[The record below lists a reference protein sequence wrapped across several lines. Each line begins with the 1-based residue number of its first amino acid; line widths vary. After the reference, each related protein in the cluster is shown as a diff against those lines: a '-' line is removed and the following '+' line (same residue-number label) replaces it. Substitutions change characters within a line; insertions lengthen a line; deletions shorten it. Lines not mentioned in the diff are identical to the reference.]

1 MVEDEPMFNSAQ
13 KLQARFDSDND
24 SFSVSLHSG
33 YIRNQLNLRNG
44 CTSIYINNQTDRNQ
58 VHPADGRGKLF
69 GNSGTR
75 QLRHT
80 AFVCVSDP
88 AKSFQN
94 FRF

>member
-44 CTSIYINNQTDRNQ
+44 CTSIYISTIKLTEIKSILRTAVASCLGTL
-58 VHPADGRGKLF
+58 VHG
-69 GNSGTR
+69 S
-75 QLRHT
+75 
-80 AFVCVSDP
+80 
-88 AKSFQN
+88 
-94 FRF
+94 